1 MSIGVGGGSFITYCH
16 ETPPPMLVVFLLCM
30 RKTSLIPGSEKRHYA
45 HKYMTCKSKKESV
58 VLRVMLGSTLHNWT
72 QKSEIPQVSTLM
84 CTTGLF
90 GLCRG
95 CRVGLAACK
104 QGCWLWQPLE
114 NPIIVRS
121 FRATRRCI
129 YYKMGGNYF
138 WRGILIFMPLCFHKK
153 NQRVLMNLDK
163 ITHRF
168 LQWYIALSFCPKF
181 LRVF

>member
-1 MSIGVGGGSFITYCH
+1 
-16 ETPPPMLVVFLLCM
+16 
-30 RKTSLIPGSEKRHYA
+30 
-45 HKYMTCKSKKESV
+45 MTCKSKKESA

-138 WRGILIFMPLCFHKK
+138 WRGILIFMPLWFHKK
-153 NQRVLMNLDK
+153 NQGGINHTGLIGSRSFQNYAFKGWLSLETMKLWLLALTKTLFLMTLIIKLTLGNIFIK
-163 ITHRF
+163 VKNPPGGATVT
-168 LQWYIALSFCPKF
+168 K
-181 LRVF
+181 

>member
-1 MSIGVGGGSFITYCH
+1 MTYCH
-16 ETPPPMLVVFLLCM
+16 ETPPPNTPIMHGVGGVYWILL
-30 RKTSLIPGSEKRHYA
+30 RAKFFSGNAGSEKRHYA
-45 HKYMTCKSKKESV
+45 HKYMTCKSKKESA

-84 CTTGLF
+84 CTPGLF

-95 CRVGLAACK
+95 CKVGLAACK
-104 QGCWLWQPLE
+104 QGCWLWQTLE

-138 WRGILIFMPLCFHKK
+138 WRGVLIFMPLCFHKK
-153 NQRVLMNLDK
+153 NQGVLMNLDK